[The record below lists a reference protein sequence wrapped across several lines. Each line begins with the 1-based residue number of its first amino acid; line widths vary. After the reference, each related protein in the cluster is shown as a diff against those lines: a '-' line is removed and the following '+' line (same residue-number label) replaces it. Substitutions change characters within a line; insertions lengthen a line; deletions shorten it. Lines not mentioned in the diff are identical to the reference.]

1 MPLAPVPVPQ
11 RLQGRSVVVTGAG
24 TGFGAEIAVRA
35 AQEGARAV
43 GVHYRSSVEGAK
55 RTADRVTAA
64 GSTPVLFQADI
75 VDWEQIKAMADAAFE
90 RLDGV
95 DVLVNNV
102 GDVAR
107 EQMSWRDITEES
119 IDHVPGCRHQGHD
132 AVRP

>member
-1 MPLAPVPVPQ
+1 MPAAPVPVP
-11 RLQGRSVVVTGAG
+11 RRFEGRSVVVTGAG

-55 RTADRVTAA
+55 RTADRVAAA
-64 GSTPVLFQADI
+64 GSTPVLLQADI
-75 VDWEQIKAMADAAFE
+75 IDWEQIKAMADAAFE

-95 DVLVNNV
+95 DALVNNV

-107 EQMSWRDITEES
+107 EQMSWRDITESS
-119 IDHVPGCRHQGHD
+119 IDHVL
-132 AVRP
+132 AVDIKGTML